1 MTKTEIEEY
10 LLSLEHNLLVES
22 ERKSIEW
29 TRDWANSIPNLP
41 AVYLIREGIEICY
54 VGESGS
60 IQNLIKNLLNLKNH
74 WDRNRYVPN
83 QHLKTTARKN
93 AVLNIG
99 LTNLLDQIHHENNQ
113 THFIFSF
120 IPVSLGRKELE
131 ERLYVKLT
139 PKFNLQNISDYKK
152 AYSKDE
158 MQSKNKNAYE
168 KWTPEC
174 DEELEKLFCSGKP
187 IAELCEIF
195 GRNKGAIWSRIK
207 KLELL

>member
-29 TRDWANSIPNLP
+29 TRDWANSIPNLL
-41 AVYLIREGIEICY
+41 AVYLIREGIEICD

-83 QHLKTTARKN
+83 QHLKTAARKN

-174 DEELEKLFCSGKP
+174 D
-187 IAELCEIF
+187 
-195 GRNKGAIWSRIK
+195 
-207 KLELL
+207 

>member
-22 ERKSIEW
+22 GRKTIEW

-54 VGESGS
+54 VGESAS

-120 IPVSLGRKELE
+120 IPG
-131 ERLYVKLT
+131 
-139 PKFNLQNISDYKK
+139 KFR
-152 AYSKDE
+152 SK
-158 MQSKNKNAYE
+158 
-168 KWTPEC
+168 
-174 DEELEKLFCSGKP
+174 
-187 IAELCEIF
+187 
-195 GRNKGAIWSRIK
+195 RIGGTFICK
-207 KLELL
+207 INPQI